1 MVSGPK
7 TQRTAYMCL
16 YGFHLIIGSSFLL
29 EQGLFTIA
37 ARRAE
42 NDPFMEN
49 IAFNQKNLPN

>member
-1 MVSGPK
+1 
-7 TQRTAYMCL
+7 MCL

-37 ARRAE
+37 VSARRAE